1 MTEYPP
7 QYPDQNPASGWP
19 PPAEPGPA
27 VPEQR
32 DQSNPPSDQ
41 PWHGTEPPTTIAPVP
56 PSAPEPYPASPAYP
70 ATPAYPAPA
79 SPAGPGAYPAS
90 PAYGQATPASP
101 AYGQATPAYPSDP
114 YTAPVDPYPTTPYP
128 PAPAPA
134 GYPYPASP
142 AYGQTSGPPYGQVI
156 QPQVA
161 LVVAPPSSGAATA
174 SLVLG
179 IVGLVLGWCACGVPS
194 LLAIIFGHVG
204 LRQTRNNAMSGH
216 GMAVAGLVMGY
227 VLIVPTIIVTV
238 LILGYLGVFGAAAAT
253 GGTGGY

>member
-7 QYPDQNPASGWP
+7 PNPDQN
-19 PPAEPGPA
+19 PA

-32 DQSNPPSDQ
+32 DQSNTPSDQ
-41 PWHGTEPPTTIAPVP
+41 TWYSSAEPPTTIAPVP
-56 PSAPEPYPASPAYP
+56 AAPAPEAYPASPAAYPASPAYP
-70 ATPAYPAPA
+70 TAYPTDPYQAPA
-79 SPAGPGAYPAS
+79 
-90 PAYGQATPASP
+90 
-101 AYGQATPAYPSDP
+101 DP
-114 YTAPVDPYPTTPYP
+114 YQAPADPYQTTPYSAVPYP

-134 GYPYPASP
+134 GYPY
-142 AYGQTSGPPYGQVI
+142 GQPSAPPYGQ
-156 QPQVA
+156 PAVA
-161 LVVAPPSSGAATA
+161 LFVAPPSSGAATA

-179 IVGLVLGWCACGVPS
+179 IIGIVLGWCVCGIPS

-238 LILGYLGVFGAAAAT
+238 LFLGWLGVFGAAAANST
-253 GGTGGY
+253 AGY